1 MILEEMREDFY
12 FVLPD
17 KKDAYIET
25 QVDKELLEKLGRLKQ
40 DYCFFT
46 EVKHN
51 EKKYFM
57 SIVEYIYEY
66 FNRIKIRGIQNEE
79 INHQL
84 IYILREQMYKKTY
97 LYRKIKEY
105 HELITTINKNRYMLC
120 FSLGMDQFNNEPDFD
135 FYDEYKKVLSCFFN
149 NIRSRAFYRDFV
161 IGYFWVLLKKKKN
174 NNCYA
179 HINFYLKGE
188 DFNKKLI
195 REINSVW
202 RKVIKSENRTGEVL
216 YFTMKENIN
225 PAEQYESLGDSIT
238 RRKIKKKYE
247 KVVSI
252 ASIKNDKTLI
262 LYPDFNEGNEN
273 YEYYFNNSNKKE
285 FFENYLISLAKKSFY
300 IPGFRGCG
308 TASVEM
314 AKNKLKKDKEKNKS
328 KKS

>member
-1 MILEEMREDFY
+1 
-12 FVLPD
+12 
-17 KKDAYIET
+17 
-25 QVDKELLEKLGRLKQ
+25 
-40 DYCFFT
+40 
-46 EVKHN
+46 
-51 EKKYFM
+51 M

-66 FNRIKIRGIQNEE
+66 FNRIKIRGIQNGE

-135 FYDEYKKVLSCFFN
+135 FYDEYKTVLSCFFN

-188 DFNKKLI
+188 GFNKKLI

-202 RKVIKSENRTGEVL
+202 RKVIKSENRIGEVL

-225 PAEQYESLGDSIT
+225 PAEQYESLGDSTI

-252 ASIKNDKTLI
+252 ASIKNDKNFI

-273 YEYYFNNSNKKE
+273 YEYYFNNDNKKE

-300 IPGFRGCG
+300 IPSFRGYG
-308 TASVEM
+308 MASVEI
-314 AKNKLKKDKEKNKS
+314 AKDKLKKDKVNNKS